1 MASAIG
7 ADEFGLRFMGAR
19 RVGVEEFG
27 TEKLVVAA
35 SALVE
40 KGQNALARFGRN
52 AAADRTATSPSM
64 RKCWLD
70 LMGNVRGAVGLS

>member
-19 RVGVEEFG
+19 NVGVDELG
-27 TEKLVVAA
+27 TRAGVAA

-40 KGQNALARFGRN
+40 KGQNALARFGRS

-64 RKCWLD
+64 KKYWLD